1 MNIYGMEGVPGE
13 VIEERLNFKLNK
25 KRMKLEKDLLKMGI
39 NIDDPTFNIAEYE
52 IPDPR
57 PQKKKEPMMFYP
69 PPGMPL
75 PGMGMPPPGMMRMPP
90 PGMGPP
96 MMGGPMRMPPPGDG
110 IQQMVPPGHPG

>member
-1 MNIYGMEGVPGE
+1 MHNFGVAKYFFNFILFRVPNAKAGRDNFDMNIYGMEGVPGE

-57 PQKKKEPMMFYP
+57 P
-69 PPGMPL
+69 
-75 PGMGMPPPGMMRMPP
+75 
-90 PGMGPP
+90 
-96 MMGGPMRMPPPGDG
+96 
-110 IQQMVPPGHPG
+110 